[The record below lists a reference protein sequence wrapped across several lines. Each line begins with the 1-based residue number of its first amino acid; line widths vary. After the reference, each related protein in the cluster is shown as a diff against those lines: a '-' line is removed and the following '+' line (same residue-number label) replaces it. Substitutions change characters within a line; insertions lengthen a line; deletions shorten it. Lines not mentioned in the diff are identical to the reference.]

1 MQTSDTQTRASNPN
15 KSTRRFV
22 ATLAAVSTIAFAVSA
37 AVPTASAA
45 PGMGCPTW
53 MCGSNHNEVMASPT
67 ASI

>member
-1 MQTSDTQTRASNPN
+1 MQTSDTQTKASYPN

-45 PGMGCPTW
+45 TGVGCPVW
-53 MCGSNHNEVMASPT
+53 QCGSNHNEVMASPL
-67 ASI
+67 SS